1 MCKNGTLQQGQA
13 LHGPSSRQRRRR
25 CPGEGETVSPSM
37 DYVCSKNKKSVKAK
51 AAAAMTRLASQGQ
64 GLDLPGL
71 QLTCERRDHNNFMDY
86 APRHATIA
94 AQPVTLGPGP
104 APTSRCFPPLST
116 HHAPRA
122 ASCCTSCGS
131 SEIVPPARNVAKCS
145 VAHRDAVCISG
156 GIVASLAHGNAA
168 QCRHAHPAVHARDR
182 VGLHDGHRRFRH

>member
-131 SEIVPPARNVAKCS
+131 SEIVPPARKMAS
-145 VAHRDAVCISG
+145 TTRDGTLSPPPESATRLASHDHASRDAFG
-156 GIVASLAHGNAA
+156 P
-168 QCRHAHPAVHARDR
+168 R
-182 VGLHDGHRRFRH
+182 